1 MIVALG
7 STRNAKIKAL
17 RDSIKQIAIID
28 TSWEKAEII
37 AKDVVIDIP
46 AMPMTDKELMLG
58 AKARA
63 EAIAKLF
70 NEQGQ
75 TANFYVGLEGG
86 FHSMHLDN
94 KSHTFL
100 RGWAY
105 VTDTK
110 QSSYGASPS
119 IIVPDRIVEQVVTQ
133 KRELGEIIDQI
144 AGQVDVRSNQGTWG
158 VLSLD
163 LFTRSMSFEVALI
176 AAFAPFYN
184 KKLFAET

>member
-7 STRNAKIKAL
+7 STRNAKITAL
-17 RDSIKQIAIID
+17 RDSISQISAID
-28 TSWEKAEII
+28 KNWQNAKII
-37 AKDVVIDIP
+37 AKDVVINIP

-63 EAIAKLF
+63 EAIAKLC
-70 NEQGQ
+70 NEQSQ

-86 FHSMHLDN
+86 FHSVYLDD
-94 KSHTFL
+94 KSYTFL

-119 IIVPDRIVEQVVTQ
+119 IIVPDKIVDQVVREE
-133 KRELGEIIDQI
+133 RELGEIIDEI
-144 AGQVDVRSNQGTWG
+144 AGQVDVRSHQGTWG
-158 VLSLD
+158 ILSLD

-184 KKLFAET
+184 KKLFTET